1 MQVHASQNSKT
12 ALFDDSGCRGRQPT
26 DRQPTVYRLNTSDNA
41 TRVTFF
47 PQELGPLGQGE
58 PGVPSLEYDG
68 PEGSRRF
75 RGDKITQQKTI
86 LGMLVSVAL
95 EGNEADQ
102 GFLDLALVL
111 PPFRMGDEARHEFS
125 TVGILSRGPSGFGR
139 PPAWPQRTYEVLEL
153 EGSAEYFPVL

>member
-1 MQVHASQNSKT
+1 MEEKNVPEQ
-12 ALFDDSGCRGRQPT
+12 QPT

-58 PGVPSLEYDG
+58 PGVPALEYDG
-68 PEGSRRF
+68 PGHSRRF
-75 RGDKITQQKTI
+75 RGDQITQQKTI
-86 LGMLVSVAL
+86 LGTLVSVVL

-111 PPFRMGDEARHEFS
+111 PPFRMGDEAQHEFK
-125 TVGILSRGPSGFGR
+125 TVGILSKGPSGFGGFR
-139 PPAWPQRTYEVLEL
+139 PGPQRTYQILEL
-153 EGSAEYFPVL
+153 EGIAEYIPIL